1 MISLKLRLNKGR
13 QLNSGRYPLVIQLIY
28 LRKKK
33 LIYTPFK
40 LCEENF
46 DPGREK
52 ICSTSK
58 YPLKKKE
65 IKEMLR
71 WIEREKEKLL
81 HIIGQLSCRGEEFSV
96 EDILTQYHVT
106 TDNAYLEHYIHLR
119 IAEKKQLGKMGTL
132 GAYKSTLSSI
142 QRFAKRK
149 DIRLADIT
157 RRFIREYALHL
168 LENHLS
174 PNTVKFYIRNLRT
187 IYNYAL
193 EEGYVTENEYPF
205 KSVDTRP
212 SRTVKRA
219 LTRDVM
225 RELSSLSL
233 PSHSNMELARDIFLF
248 SFFSRGMAFVDV
260 IKLKKSHIQQG
271 AIVYQR
277 QKTNQLLEVTLT
289 KPLKELICK
298 YENPTEYVF
307 PIIRESTPERIYTQ
321 YRTALKLVNRHLKK
335 IAALLNIDTCF
346 TTYCARHTWATLAR
360 ECGAPTHVISESL
373 GHTSEKTTRIYL
385 KQLEHTVID
394 KINEIVS
401 QL

>member
-1 MISLKLRLNKGR
+1 MFSLKLRLNKSR

-33 LIYTPFK
+33 LVYTPFK

-46 DPGREK
+46 DTEQEK

-58 YPLKKKE
+58 YPLKRKE
-65 IKEMLR
+65 IKEMFR
-71 WIEREKEKLL
+71 WVEREKEKLL
-81 HIIGQLSCRGEEFSV
+81 NIIAKLSCGGEDFSV
-96 EDILTQYHVT
+96 EDILAQYHVA
-106 TDNAYLEHYIHLR
+106 TDNAYLEHYIQLR
-119 IAEKKQLGKMGTL
+119 MAEKKQLGKIGTS
-132 GAYKSTLSSI
+132 GAYKSTLSSL

-149 DIRLADIT
+149 DIRLSDIT
-157 RRFIREYALHL
+157 RRFIREYALYL
-168 LENHLS
+168 LGNHLS

-193 EEGYVTENEYPF
+193 EEGYATDNEYPF
-205 KSVDTRP
+205 KSFDTRP

-219 LTRDVM
+219 LTRDIM
-225 RELSSLSL
+225 RKLSL
-233 PSHSNMELARDIFLF
+233 LPLPPRSNMELARDIFLF

-260 IKLKKSHIQQG
+260 IKLKKSQIQQG
-271 AIVYQR
+271 VIIYQR

-289 KPLKELICK
+289 HPLEELIHK
-298 YENPTEYVF
+298 YENSTEYVF
-307 PIIRESTPERIYTQ
+307 PVIRETTPENMYTQ

-335 IAALLNIDTCF
+335 IAALLNVDIRF
-346 TTYCARHTWATLAR
+346 TTYAARHTWATLAR
-360 ECGAPTHVISESL
+360 ECGAPTNVISESL